1 MLLMTLIFL
10 EVFSFYVILTV
21 FTENFSLLSLDSN
34 LISLILFCIFVI
46 EGVIGLSG
54 ILILVSFRGSD
65 YVGSSFI
72 TKL

>member
-10 EVFSFYVILTV
+10 EIFSFYVILTV

-34 LISLILFCIFVI
+34 LIALILFCIFVI

-65 YVGSSFI
+65 YVGSSFV